1 MIAIVLALAASAPDR
16 VDVRPTVDLTITAV
30 GLAGVGVSE
39 LFHHQLTPDQ
49 CRWCDTSLNAVDA
62 SVHDAMTG
70 WLFAPKT
77 ADMMS
82 TVINYGLVL
91 PGAFTAAALATG
103 PYASDGAGWRA
114 ALIVAESAAVS
125 TALVQTTKFIAARQR
140 PFARYGSGT
149 YDVTDPD
156 SRLSFPS
163 GHTALAAS
171 LGFSVAMT
179 AQLQESPAAPW
190 LWALAGVETVTM
202 GSLRIIAE
210 KHYLTDTLTGA
221 AVGGACGVV
230 IPLLHKRGGPLSS
243 PAVSVGAQ
251 GTVFSLSGAF

>member
-1 MIAIVLALAASAPDR
+1 MIAIVLALAVSAQDR
-16 VDVRPTVDLTITAV
+16 VDVRPATDLAITGVALV
-30 GLAGVGVSE
+30 GTGITEIFHNDLA
-39 LFHHQLTPDQ
+39 PAQ
-49 CRWCDTSLNAVDA
+49 CRWCDQSLNGLDS

-70 WLFAPKT
+70 WLFARKT
-77 ADMMS
+77 ADTLS
-82 TVINYGLVL
+82 TVIDYGLVL

-103 PYASDGAGWRA
+103 PFASEGAGWRA
-114 ALIVAESAAVS
+114 ALIVAESAAIS
-125 TALVQTTKFIAARQR
+125 SALVQTTKFLTARQR
-140 PFARYGSGT
+140 PYARYGSAT
-149 YDVTDPD
+149 YDATDGD

-163 GHTALAAS
+163 GHTAFAAS

-210 KHYLTDTLTGA
+210 KHYFTDTLAGA

-230 IPLLHKRGGPLSS
+230 VPLLHKRGGPLSS
-243 PAVSVGAQ
+243 PAVSVAAQ
-251 GTVFSLSGAF
+251 GTVFSVSGAF